1 MLYEGITQHG
11 DQKCFNCHL
20 GGKVKKEIIMG
31 GEAGITL
38 HGDQKDFGCHQGEL
52 KEEGEKIGGGGGLW

>member
-1 MLYEGITQHG
+1 
-11 DQKCFNCHL
+11 
-20 GGKVKKEIIMG
+20 MG

-52 KEEGEKIGGGGGLW
+52 KEEGEKIGGGGGVVVTKILSVATWVLMIKNLLVAID